1 MTPRNDKKR
10 LIVGLA
16 IAAAALFLIHR
27 MGARDAALDGGQGIV
42 TAEQLETPR
51 MMELYTPYCPS
62 CQEMAPVV
70 EQLKARCDHKGVQVL
85 QVDVSRTENE
95 SFAEEYGID
104 AVPTF
109 IFIDEN
115 GIETTRLVGKQ
126 RASTLQQHLA
136 TISGKRCVS

>member
-10 LIVGLA
+10 LIAGLA

-27 MGARDAALDGGQGIV
+27 MGAHDGAGNGGRGIV
-42 TAEQLETPR
+42 SAEQLETPR

-70 EQLKARCDHKGVQVL
+70 EQLKARCREGVQVL
-85 QVDVSRTENE
+85 QVDVSQTENE
-95 SFAEEYGID
+95 PFAEQYGID

-115 GIETTRLVGKQ
+115 GVETTRLVGKQ
-126 RASTLQQHLA
+126 QASTLQQHLA
-136 TISGKRCVS
+136 TISGKRCAS